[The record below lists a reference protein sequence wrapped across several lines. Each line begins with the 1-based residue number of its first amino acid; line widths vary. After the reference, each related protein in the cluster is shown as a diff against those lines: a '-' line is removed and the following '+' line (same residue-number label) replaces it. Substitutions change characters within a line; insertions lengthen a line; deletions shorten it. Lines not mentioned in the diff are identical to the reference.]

1 MPARTSQTPVPI
13 PHSLALD
20 LSAHV
25 AVFELL
31 DPGRIGVTLT
41 ESMEM
46 VPEQTTSAIVVH
58 HPQAKYFAV

>member
-1 MPARTSQTPVPI
+1 
-13 PHSLALD
+13 
-20 LSAHV
+20 V

-46 VPEQTTSAIVVH
+46 VPEQTTSAIVAH